1 MVQWDG
7 NKKEDFDSK
16 FKFMYCIVFDVIVV
30 VVASN
35 VFKEIGKNPS
45 FTLMAQLAIRQRDLT
60 TILLTSVT

>member
-1 MVQWDG
+1 
-7 NKKEDFDSK
+7 
-16 FKFMYCIVFDVIVV
+16 MYCIVFDVIVV